1 MQNVKCKIDVDS
13 FGIFDCEN
21 SDSMWNEPPTV
32 GWEEA
37 VMFREHLMLDINR
50 GELRESARGGVP
62 AKQQFK
68 QSKIAKQSTSPAHFP
83 LSTVH

>member
-37 VMFREHLMLDINR
+37 VMFREHLMLNINR

-62 AKQQFK
+62 AKQHQPK
-68 QSKIAKQSTSPAHFP
+68 
-83 LSTVH
+83 